1 MKREELR
8 PYLRRLAWVFVISLI
23 GSFVAS
29 EAAFRLQPNN
39 IDRAPQVVE
48 IIIPEGT
55 AERVAAGED
64 VPSIPSEMVFVVG
77 DVLLVRNEDS
87 VSHELGPLLVPAG
100 SSASLPMEQAEN
112 FAMNCSFQSS
122 SYLGV
127 DVKEPTTI
135 QTRLTGLSFSVP
147 PTTLML
153 FLYSLVAKPVV
164 GAAAAAPRKTN
175 E

>member
-8 PYLRRLAWVFVISLI
+8 PYVRRLAWVFVISLI
-23 GSFVAS
+23 GSFVVS
-29 EAAFRLQPNN
+29 EVAFRLQPNN

-48 IIIPEGT
+48 ILIPAGT

-87 VSHELGPLLVPAG
+87 VPHELGPLLVPAG
-100 SSASLPMEQAEN
+100 SSASLPMDQAEN

-122 SYLGV
+122 NYLGV

-153 FLYSLVAKPVV
+153 FLYSLVAKPIVPA
-164 GAAAAAPRKTN
+164 GANRK
-175 E
+175 EDE